1 MNFKTF
7 LEMYDNWNGI
17 TCVNDDDLNLIVGGR
32 TVDIYNRV
40 TPFCPTSSIKSYE
53 KLFES
58 EVVAFGF
65 YDEEFCV
72 RVK

>member
-17 TCVNDDDLNLIVGGR
+17 TRVNDDDLNLIVGGR
-32 TVDIYNRV
+32 TVDIYDRV
-40 TPFCPTSSIKSYE
+40 TPFCPTSRIKTYE

-58 EVVAFGF
+58 EVVAFVF
-65 YDEEFCV
+65 YDEE
-72 RVK
+72 

>member
-32 TVDIYNRV
+32 TVDIYDRIA
-40 TPFCPTSSIKSYE
+40 PFWETSSIKSYE

-65 YDEEFCV
+65 YDGEFCV

>member
-17 TCVNDDDLNLIVGGR
+17 TRVNDDDLELIVAGR
-32 TVDIYNRV
+32 TVDIYDRIA
-40 TPFCPTSSIKSYE
+40 PFWENSSIKTYE